1 MYKRDLTTRTVSRGM
16 SLRWSYFS
24 LSRLLSTPRRSRKGR
39 PGRASVHG
47 LRRILLRAVK
57 RHTAVRH
64 CKKFNLAFN
73 RHEGLIGSVPR
84 LCGLLHYRRNRLCEY
99 ARWRV
104 LSVELPIRLCTLARL
119 GDKDAKVG
127 THSRVHDSNVGA
139 YHGDLFQHRIVDQDR
154 R

>member
-1 MYKRDLTTRTVSRGM
+1 MYNRYFTTRTVSRGM

-24 LSRLLSTPRRSRKGR
+24 LLRSPSTPKRSRRGQ

-47 LRRILLRAVK
+47 LRRILLRAAK
-57 RHTAVRH
+57 RHTALRH
-64 CKKFNLAFN
+64 CQNILAFN
-73 RHEGLIGSVPR
+73 RHEGLVGSVPR
-84 LCGLLHYRRNRLCEY
+84 LCGPLHYRRNLLREY
-99 ARWRV
+99 ARCRV
-104 LSVELPIRLCTLARL
+104 LSVDLPISLCTLARF

-127 THSRVHDSNVGA
+127 THSRVHDPNVGA